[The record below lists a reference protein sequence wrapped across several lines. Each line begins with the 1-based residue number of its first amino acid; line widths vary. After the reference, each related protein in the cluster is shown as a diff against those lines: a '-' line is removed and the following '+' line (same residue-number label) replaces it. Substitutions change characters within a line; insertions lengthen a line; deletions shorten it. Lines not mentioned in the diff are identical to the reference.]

1 MERQDGREDFLTAIM
16 GGEKQGLILDPA
28 ALFSNA
34 MGLTSVHPFF
44 FSSSRSYLLTSAKS
58 RWLPNHRHN
67 PRSDLLPSPAE
78 SRRLP

>member
-16 GGEKQGLILDPA
+16 GGEKQGLTLEPD

-44 FSSSRSYLLTSAKS
+44 LLISLISTNQCKASLATK
-58 RWLPNHRHN
+58 P
-67 PRSDLLPSPAE
+67 PPQPS
-78 SRRLP
+78 

>member
-44 FSSSRSYLLTSAKS
+44 FLIISFISTNQCKVSLATK
-58 RWLPNHRHN
+58 P
-67 PRSDLLPSPAE
+67 PPQPS
-78 SRRLP
+78 